1 VFGLLSCLRLRLRLH
16 LRLCLRQSRSSLSAL
31 LWDTGFAHGCR
42 AVTVS
47 DITKDTVDY
56 FDYEPVGRR
65 PALRLIVEIAERL
78 PVGVANDEA
87 RIICAS

>member
-1 VFGLLSCLRLRLRLH
+1 MSAFASAFTSTSVSA
-16 LRLCLRQSRSSLSAL
+16 SVSLFL
-31 LWDTGFAHGCR
+31 IGFALGYGVR
-42 AVTVS
+42 AWLS
-47 DITKDTVDY
+47 RRHRKRYYERHLDY